1 MLDIDEAEY
10 GGEMLYINKSGHKP
24 MWAMEYC
31 RDEGYRSYYDDWS
44 YPYHR
49 QGAGPYYRG
58 ADASAYNQNQDQLC
72 VEQVRRWYDYWE
84 QRPGAGRRVS
94 SGGVKIIFSDTNTH
108 GRSEFNYRVS
118 GVTDAMRIPKEGYY
132 VHRAMWGGWVDT
144 EQPDT
149 YIIGPWD
156 YPAGVHKPVYVVS
169 TSPSVEL
176 YLNGRSLGQGR
187 RDYDFL
193 FTFDDVAYEPGTLLA
208 VGRSEAGV
216 EQSRCAKHTASPAA
230 ALRLTLL
237 TDPEGLHADGADM
250 ALVQVEVVDS
260 LGRRC
265 PLDHRFVSWTL
276 EGPAEWR
283 GGLAKSP
290 DGDNYI
296 LARKLPVEGGVS
308 RVLVRSTTDSGLVTL
323 TARASGLPAATLS
336 FATVAVAHEGG
347 LSTYI
352 ASAHQPLHL
361 ERGETPLTPSYRD
374 RYRTLDI
381 ASATAGA
388 HADNI
393 AASYDDNELSEWR
406 NDGRLQTAW
415 ATYTLDAP
423 AAVDLISIKLTGW
436 RQRSYPLEVVAET
449 ESGEQQVVW
458 RGDTPKSLGYV
469 QLHIDSPVEARRYT
483 LRQIGS
489 SSDKEAFGQ
498 IVEVAAPTA
507 GELDLYK
514 TPGSEQ
520 TRGELRIVE
529 VDFLQKV
536 Q

>member
-1 MLDIDEAEY
+1 
-10 GGEMLYINKSGHKP
+10 
-24 MWAMEYC
+24 
-31 RDEGYRSYYDDWS
+31 
-44 YPYHR
+44 
-49 QGAGPYYRG
+49 
-58 ADASAYNQNQDQLC
+58 
-72 VEQVRRWYDYWE
+72 
-84 QRPGAGRRVS
+84 
-94 SGGVKIIFSDTNTH
+94 
-108 GRSEFNYRVS
+108 
-118 GVTDAMRIPKEGYY
+118 MRIPKEGYY

-393 AASYDDNELSEWR
+393 AASYDDNEL
-406 NDGRLQTAW
+406 
-415 ATYTLDAP
+415 
-423 AAVDLISIKLTGW
+423 TGW

-536 Q
+536 P